1 MYSTFA
7 FGKLSTEG
15 DFERLTI
22 QRNQPADEDVQFDI
36 GWFIIIFKHLDFF
49 NNNLFK

>member
-15 DFERLTI
+15 AFQRITI
-22 QRNQPADEDVQFDI
+22 QRNEPADEDVQFDI
-36 GWFIIIFKHLDFF
+36 G
-49 NNNLFK
+49 LFQNSFLISEATSFE